1 MHGEYMDSSINKK
14 VVLLITT
21 LSSFLAPFM
30 GSSVFIGLPSIG
42 EEFNM
47 DVVLLSWVPLAYLLA
62 AAIFLVPFGRMADIY
77 GRKRIFKYGI
87 TIDIVASILLA
98 FSFSET
104 ELILLR
110 VVQGIGAAMIFGTS
124 VAILTS
130 VYPPQERG
138 KALGITV
145 AGVYSGLSLGP
156 VVSGFLTQYFGWRSI
171 FLSYVPLELII
182 IVLTL
187 WKLEGEWADAK
198 GEKLDVTGSAIYG
211 FSLAALMYGFSTLTE
226 TYGILLILVS
236 IIGLAAFVRWEL
248 IVKNPVLDMNLF
260 RSNTVLSLSTLAALI
275 NYSATFAV
283 AFFLTIYLQDVKGLS
298 PQNASLIFVSQPIIM
313 TIFSPVAGWLS
324 DRVEPRVV
332 ASIGMAFTT
341 LGLLLFSF
349 LNEGTALG
357 YVVASLVIIGFGFA
371 LFSSPNTNAVMS
383 SVEKRFY
390 GVASATL
397 GTMRLTGQML
407 STGIATL
414 ILAIYVGK
422 VRIAPENYFL
432 YMRSEKAAFTVFAIL
447 CFIGIFASFARGRIR

>member
-1 MHGEYMDSSINKK
+1 MNNSVNKK

-62 AAIFLVPFGRMADIY
+62 AAIFLVPFGRIADIY
-77 GRKRIFKYGI
+77 GRKKIFKYGI

-110 VVQGIGAAMIFGTS
+110 IVQGIGAAMIFGTS

-211 FSLAALMYGFSTLTE
+211 FSLAALMYGFSSLTE
-226 TYGILLILVS
+226 TYGALLILAS

-248 IVKNPVLDMNLF
+248 NVKNPVLDMNLF
-260 RSNTVLSLSTLAALI
+260 RNNTVFSLSTLAALI

-432 YMRSEKAAFTVFAIL
+432 YIRSEKAAFTVFAIL

>member
-1 MHGEYMDSSINKK
+1 MNNSVNKK

-21 LSSFLAPFM
+21 LSSVLAPFM

-47 DVVLLSWVPLAYLLA
+47 DLVLLSWVPLAYLLA
-62 AAIFLVPFGRMADIY
+62 AAIFLVPFGKMADIY
-77 GRKRIFKYGI
+77 GRKKIFKYGI
-87 TIDIVASILLA
+87 TIDIVASVLLA

-110 VVQGIGAAMIFGTS
+110 IAQGIGAAMIFGTS

-171 FLSYVPLELII
+171 FLSYAPLELII

-211 FSLAALMYGFSTLTE
+211 FSLAALMYGFSSLTE
-226 TYGILLILVS
+226 VYGTLLILVS

-248 IVKNPVLDMNLF
+248 NVKNPVLDMHLF
-260 RSNTVLSLSTLAALI
+260 MNNTVFSLSTLAALI

-283 AFFLTIYLQDVKGLS
+283 AFFLTLYLQDVKGLS
-298 PQNASLIFVSQPIIM
+298 PQNASLIFVSQPIMM

-422 VRIAPENYFL
+422 VQIAPENYFL
-432 YMRSEKAAFTVFAIL
+432 YIRSEKAAFTVFAIL
-447 CFIGIFASFARGRIR
+447 CFIGIFASFARGKLR